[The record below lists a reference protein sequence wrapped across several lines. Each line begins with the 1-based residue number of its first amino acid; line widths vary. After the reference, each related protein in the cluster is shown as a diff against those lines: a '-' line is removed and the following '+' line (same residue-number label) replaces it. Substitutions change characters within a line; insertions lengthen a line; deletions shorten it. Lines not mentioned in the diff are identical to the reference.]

1 MPINQRQVPRRRPQ
15 APRGPHRNPHNAFL
29 QAGNPR
35 PERNIKPNN
44 LRFPPK
50 KPGRLPL
57 NNIPQAVPTKT
68 AKPLVPA
75 GKTLR
80 EELKGNEHFSTLYT
94 ALKAADLLTTL
105 EKSNTDYTLFA
116 PTNAAFD
123 KVPVDTLNA
132 LLADKEA
139 LRKVLLRH
147 VVPNRNIEGKD
158 VPNGVTKLTSASGEE
173 IKADRGKFVQ
183 VSSSSG
189 KAFVVKFDFP
199 ASNGVYHAIDQVL

>member
-1 MPINQRQVPRRRPQ
+1 M
-15 APRGPHRNPHNAFL
+15 
-29 QAGNPR
+29 
-35 PERNIKPNN
+35 
-44 LRFPPK
+44 
-50 KPGRLPL
+50 
-57 NNIPQAVPTKT
+57 
-68 AKPLVPA
+68 
-75 GKTLR
+75 
-80 EELKGNEHFSTLYT
+80 
-94 ALKAADLLTTL
+94 
-105 EKSNTDYTLFA
+105 FA

-132 LLADKEA
+132 LLGDKDA

-147 VVPNRNIEGKD
+147 IVPNTDLKGKA

-173 IKADRGKFVQ
+173 IKADRGKYVQ